1 MVETF
6 EVTIMGR
13 NADANVIIIEKLS
26 ATTDTTGPWS
36 SRRVGEIK
44 SIWSFLSSPI
54 AVCII

>member
-1 MVETF
+1 MLGTF

-36 SRRVGEIK
+36 SG
-44 SIWSFLSSPI
+44 
-54 AVCII
+54 